1 MGDVEIVAEI
11 DGIIRGG
18 ILKEGL
24 YVKNGLKIGDIDQG
38 GEMWKTSLPYLI
50 RLGAVGG
57 GGVLEGIL
65 YLKQREGG
73 VGYVK

>member
-11 DGIIRGG
+11 DGIIRG

-24 YVKNGLKIGDIDQG
+24 YVKNGLKIGDIDPRG
-38 GEMWKTSLPYLI
+38 DVENVFTISDKA
-50 RLGAVGG
+50 RAVG

-65 YLKQREGG
+65 YLKQREG